1 MVALSAK
8 KTDARNIVVG
18 AILPTLAA
26 VFLILAGYDTFR
38 LMATALNQR
47 LFDKEQIAAESSEDL
62 ARLQSSE
69 RAVRSERE
77 QQALQANPLD
87 HGPLYNLAALAR
99 ADGKSKLADEL
110 ILLAADRSLRDSRLL
125 GQALPIF
132 LRRRD
137 FAGALYRIDGLARS
151 KPEFLPQLLPV
162 MAALAETKEGISALV
177 TVLAQDPP
185 WRAQIVGHLS
195 RETRRPVI
203 AYRLLSGL
211 RTTPAPP
218 TTDEVRALLA
228 GFIANRDYETA
239 YFVWLDFLADGELR
253 KVSHIFDGGFDLEP
267 KNLFF
272 DWTYEPIK
280 NVDLRILPRS
290 ETNAADRILSI
301 EFLNPRTRF
310 ANLWQL
316 LRLSPGSYLFAGE
329 VKTEYEQI
337 NGGLVWRLYCIG
349 DKEQLVAQTSRSQAQ
364 GWARFE
370 LSLEIPD
377 SGCDTQRIQLELDTR
392 AVLDHQIKGRVSYD
406 NLTITPRR

>member
-1 MVALSAK
+1 MVG
-8 KTDARNIVVG
+8 V
-18 AILPTLAA
+18 ILPTLAA
-26 VFLILAGYDTFR
+26 VFLLFAGYDTFR
-38 LMATALNQR
+38 LMTTNLNQR
-47 LFDKEQIAAESSEDL
+47 LFDKKQIAAESSEDL
-62 ARLQSSE
+62 ARLQSNE
-69 RAVRSERE
+69 RAVRSARER
-77 QQALQANPLD
+77 QALQANPLD

-99 ADGKSKLADEL
+99 VDGKSKLAEEL
-110 ILLAADRSLRDSRLL
+110 ILLAADRSLRDPRVL

-151 KPEFLPQLLPV
+151 KAEFLPQLLPV
-162 MAALAETKEGISALV
+162 MAGLAETKEGISALV
-177 TVLAQDPP
+177 DVLAQDPP
-185 WRAQIVGHLS
+185 WRAQAVGHLS
-195 RETRRPVI
+195 RERRPAI

-211 RTTPAPP
+211 RTTAAPP
-218 TTDEVRALLA
+218 TMDEVRALLS
-228 GFIANRDYETA
+228 GFIENRDYETA
-239 YFVWLDFLADGELR
+239 YFVWLDFLTDEELR

-272 DWTYEPIK
+272 DWTYVPIR
-280 NVDLRILPRS
+280 NVDLRILPRN

-301 EFLNPRTRF
+301 DFLNPRTRF

-316 LRLSPGSYLFAGE
+316 LRLSPGSYLFAGD
-329 VKTEYEQI
+329 VKAEYEQI

-349 DKEQLVAQTSRSQAQ
+349 DKDQLVAQTSRSQAQ

-370 LSLEIPD
+370 LSLEIPA

-406 NLTITPRR
+406 NLTITPQD